1 MCCQDEETMTADRH
15 LRMTLHAH
23 RAEEMDDGDPK
34 WTWAAICI
42 DLVML
47 TLIGA
52 AFAGILCYA
61 Q

>member
-1 MCCQDEETMTADRH
+1 MTADRH
-15 LRMTLHAH
+15 LRMTLHSH

-42 DLVML
+42 DLVM
-47 TLIGA
+47 IGA
-52 AFAGILCYA
+52 ALGGILCYA